1 MRKGFLLT
9 FLSAFLYL
17 ALALLFIVLIGVPIT
32 AIPMLT
38 SDFSFSMLMNVIFSI
53 IYIFN
58 YFMIVRKLLDILNST
73 ETTPFIFD
81 NVKRFKLM
89 GYCLSI
95 NSIFECFMGYSGSQ
109 DVGNI
114 QILATKNGAITPVMI
129 ICVISALM
137 CFVIAEIFDK
147 AIQIKEDN
155 DLTI

>member
-1 MRKGFLLT
+1 MRKSFLLT

-32 AIPMLT
+32 SISMLT

-73 ETTPFIFD
+73 ETTPFILD

-89 GYCLSI
+89 GYCLGI
-95 NSIFECFMGYSGSQ
+95 NSIFECFMGYIGSQ

-147 AIQIKEDN
+147 AIKIKEDN